1 MNSNKQLLVVRT
13 RIALTLLMKP
23 FVSVMMDL
31 GAMRRA
37 MAAPVSSP
45 VNRMTVAT
53 LPILHQVQQQ
63 LRQPLQQQVEQQVH
77 YLSYYFSHFK

>member
-31 GAMRRA
+31 GAMRKA

-63 LRQPLQQQVEQQVH
+63 IQQQVKQQVH